1 MQFQSFQA
9 PTFSWYQVN
18 NRQGSGTL
26 LTCGVL
32 LFFKN
37 PKPLPA
43 MQGVGTPLLIIRL
56 MELVGSLNFHHSFTW
71 ERKTQD
77 MCIVFILPN
86 NYHVGVHPNT
96 SIIQVPPTI
105 ANLDLSTK
113 KVFLSFFLS
122 FFLFCFPPTTQSKE
136 ECVYPSISP
145 LFFFFE
151 IFFYL
156 LKRFNGLDFVDDL
169 TVMICAF

>member
-1 MQFQSFQA
+1 
-9 PTFSWYQVN
+9 
-18 NRQGSGTL
+18 
-26 LTCGVL
+26 
-32 LFFKN
+32 
-37 PKPLPA
+37 
-43 MQGVGTPLLIIRL
+43 

-169 TVMICAF
+169 TVMICAFWSNELTMDPPPHPTPIPPKHPLVGWVHSINSK